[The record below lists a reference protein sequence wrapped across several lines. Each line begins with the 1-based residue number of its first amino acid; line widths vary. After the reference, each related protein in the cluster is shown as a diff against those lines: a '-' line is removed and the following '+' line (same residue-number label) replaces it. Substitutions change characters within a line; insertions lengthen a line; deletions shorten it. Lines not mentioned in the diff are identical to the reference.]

1 MKIPFL
7 FSLAILPSFLL
18 GQTTKKFYDE
28 YRKDSVVLFYSEGT
42 GVAFRHV
49 KSSSGEITN
58 TLILCMSVQNINP
71 EDALYSGAN
80 VIFDDG
86 SFITIDDKI
95 SLNFLPAGQ
104 SQMYTEHKLSEAEV
118 KMLKEKK
125 INFYIVG
132 KRKNKIE
139 KYQKITLSEAFSDN
153 M

>member
-1 MKIPFL
+1 MKALLIAYWVIIP
-7 FSLAILPSFLL
+7 SLLL

-28 YRKDSVVLFYSEGT
+28 YRKDSVILFYSEAT
-42 GVAFRHV
+42 GIAFRHV
-49 KSSSGEITN
+49 KSSNGDISN

-80 VIFDDG
+80 IVFDDG
-86 SFITIDDKI
+86 SFINIDDKV

-104 SQMYTEHKLSEAEV
+104 SQIYTEHKLSSAELM
-118 KMLKEKK
+118 MLKEKK
-125 INFYIVG
+125 INFYIIG

-139 KYQKITLSEAFSDN
+139 KYQKVTIAEAFITN